1 MKGGERRERAG
12 RQCAGSAGSAGSAG
26 RVSDADSAGSAGSAG
41 RAGRVGD
48 AQQSLETAIKVAR
61 GRKSQTMWTSSMI
74 LFTVNLEPYHVL

>member
-26 RVSDADSAGSAGSAG
+26 RVSDADSAG

-48 AQQSLETAIKVAR
+48 AQHSLETAIKVAR

-74 LFTVNLEPYHVL
+74 LFTVILEPYHVL